1 MGCCARTGARLT
13 LDLPSFIWKPM
24 TGESLTF
31 EDLESIDNACTEMLK
46 LVSTI
51 SPEAFTELNEC
62 FCATLSDQKLVDL
75 IPNGRFTPVAYESKG
90 EFVDLLLNCRFNE
103 SAK

>member
-1 MGCCARTGARLT
+1 
-13 LDLPSFIWKPM
+13 M